1 MKTNSS
7 GISCLLLLALSA
19 LFLPVSGRA
28 QENDKTLSP
37 YFQIVSQDADN
48 DQLPLKSTAAD
59 INISGVIANV
69 RVQQVYSNHG
79 KKPIEA
85 IYVFPSSTR
94 AAVYSMNVRIGN
106 RVLIAKIEE
115 KNKARIDYNQA
126 KKQGRSATLLEQQ
139 RPNVFQMNVANIMP
153 GDTVKVEMNY
163 TELLVP
169 NDGEYEFV
177 YPTVVGPR
185 YSNKK
190 DAPDN
195 GATSNGTSGN
205 WVANP
210 YTHQNEK
217 PAYTF
222 DLHLVLDAGMS
233 IAEAKCS
240 SHKTNILFDN
250 ENTAVCQLDRKDQ
263 FAGNKDFIFKYRLSG
278 SSVKTGLLLYEGKD
292 ENFFLAM
299 IQPPKTVKPEQ
310 IPPREYIF
318 ILDVSGSMDGFPLEI
333 SKQMMKNLLLSLKP
347 KDRFNILT
355 FAGTSKLYA
364 PHSVEVTNEDIVKA
378 IQFANSQGGS
388 GGTELVSA
396 LKNALAIPPLDK
408 YSRSFV
414 LLTDGYVDVEPESFQ
429 LVGKN
434 LDKANFFAL
443 GIGTSVNR
451 FLIEGLCRVGKAEP
465 FIVTAPNEAKGVA
478 AKLMEY
484 IQTPVLAKIKTQFDG
499 MDVYDVEPSA
509 VPDAFSQR
517 PILVYGKW
525 RGKANGMLKLT
536 GLTGTSVYEHQLK
549 FKDFPAQ
556 SSHIALQYLWARNKI
571 QTISDYDAQNPSGS
585 TQKEVCQLGLKY
597 NLLTAYTSFIAID
610 SLIRNTSQEQTTIR
624 QTLPLPENVSDR
636 AVGGYTSNTPKSS
649 KTIVEDLEAGQAQL
663 STTDD
668 LKSSTNVSDGDDTR
682 VIVIEER
689 KEIIQTA
696 KKEEVFFVV
705 EEMPQYPGGEVELK
719 NYLAQQ
725 VMYPA
730 AARENGIKGKV
741 YVRFAVTSTGD
752 IDSVSVARSVDP
764 LLDAEAIRVVKSL
777 PKWAPG
783 KQQGTPVSV
792 WYTVPINFQLVDDYG
807 SEMLPTYPGGEA
819 ALAEFIKKNIKYP
832 AKAIKKGIQ
841 GDVGVRFTVE
851 LTGELTN
858 IEIVHSVDPLLDA
871 EAIRVVKQMPK
882 WNVGKVDNT
891 AATMKCTLVV
901 PFKLN
906 KTN

>member
-19 LFLPVSGRA
+19 LFLPVGGRA

-37 YFQIVSQDADN
+37 YFQIVSHDAEN

-59 INISGVIANV
+59 VNISGVIANV
-69 RVQQVYSNHG
+69 RVQQVYSNQG
-79 KKPIEA
+79 KTPIEA

-94 AAVYSMNVRIGN
+94 AAVYSMNVRIG
-106 RVLIAKIEE
+106 RRLLIAKIEE
-115 KNKARIDYNQA
+115 KNKARTDYNQA
-126 KKQGRSATLLEQQ
+126 RKQGRSATLLEQQ

-190 DAPDN
+190 DASGG
-195 GATSNGTSGN
+195 GANSNASSEN

-210 YTHQNEK
+210 YTHQNER

-222 DLHLVLDAGMS
+222 DLHLVLDAGMP
-233 IAEAKCS
+233 IHEAKCR

-250 ENTAVCQLDRKDQ
+250 EATAICQLDRKDLY
-263 FAGNKDFIFKYRLSG
+263 AGNKDFIFQYRLSG
-278 SSVKTGLLLYEGKD
+278 AKVQTGLLLYEGKD

-318 ILDVSGSMDGFPLEI
+318 ILDVSGSMGGYPLDI

-347 KDRFNILT
+347 RDRFNILL

-364 PHSVEVTNEDIVKA
+364 PASVEVTKESIEKG
-378 IQFANSQGGS
+378 IQFTSEQGGG
-388 GGTELVSA
+388 GGTELLSA
-396 LKNALAIPPLDK
+396 LKNALAIPSLEA

-443 GIGTSVNR
+443 GIGSTVNR

-465 FIVTAPNEAKGVA
+465 FVVTSPNEASGVA

-484 IQTPVLAKIKTQFDG
+484 IQTPVLAKIKTKFEG
-499 MDVYDVEPSA
+499 MEVYDVEPST

-517 PILVYGKW
+517 PILIYGKW
-525 RGKANGMLKLT
+525 RGKANGSLKLSGQT
-536 GLTGTSVYEHQLK
+536 GASVYEHQLK

-571 QTISDYDAQNPSGS
+571 QTISDYDGQYASAS

-610 SLIRNTSQEQTTIR
+610 SLIRNTSQEQTTVR
-624 QTLPLPENVSDR
+624 QTLPLPENVSNQ
-636 AVGGYTSNTPKSS
+636 AIGGLASTHSS
-649 KTIVEDLEAGQAQL
+649 SSQGAGAEMQSQQDLSTEDL
-663 STTDD
+663 
-668 LKSSTNVSDGDDTR
+668 NVSYSSGDNTGG
-682 VIVIEER
+682 IEIEEK
-689 KEIIQTA
+689 KEVVSMPQ
-696 KKEEVFFVV
+696 KEEVFFVV
-705 EEMPQYPGGEVELK
+705 EEMPQYPGGEVELQK
-719 NYLAQQ
+719 YIAAN
-725 VMYPA
+725 VVYPA
-730 AARENGIKGKV
+730 AARENGIRGKV
-741 YVRFAVTSTGD
+741 YVRFSVSANGD
-752 IDSVSVARSVDP
+752 IDSVSVARPVDA
-764 LLDAEAIRVVKSL
+764 LLDAEAIRIVKSL

-783 KQQGTPVSV
+783 KQQGVPVSV
-792 WYTVPINFQLVDDYG
+792 WYTVPINFQLAEDVDITIQP
-807 SEMLPTYPGGEA
+807 SYPGGEP
-819 ALAEFIKKNIKYP
+819 ALTEYLKNNLKYP
-832 AKAIKKGIQ
+832 AKARKKGIE
-841 GDVGVRFTVE
+841 GNVEVSFTVE
-851 LTGELTN
+851 TTGELTG
-858 IEIVHSVDPLLDA
+858 ISISKAIHPLLDE
-871 EAIRVVKQMPK
+871 EALRIVKRMPK
-882 WNVGKVDNT
+882 WIPGKNNNVPS
-891 AATMKCTLVV
+891 TMKAALTVS
-901 PFKLN
+901 FKLET
-906 KTN
+906 KK